1 MCKKLTQ
8 GQFFEKKRWWEEI
21 LMKEILVEGN
31 ETKKNDEVVSMNV
44 DGIPLGGI
52 LSISRTHGETV
63 SMIEML
69 HSWVCLSLMST

>member
-1 MCKKLTQ
+1 
-8 GQFFEKKRWWEEI
+8 
-21 LMKEILVEGN
+21 MKEILVEGN

-52 LSISRTHGETV
+52 LSISRTLGETV

-69 HSWVCLSLMST
+69 HS